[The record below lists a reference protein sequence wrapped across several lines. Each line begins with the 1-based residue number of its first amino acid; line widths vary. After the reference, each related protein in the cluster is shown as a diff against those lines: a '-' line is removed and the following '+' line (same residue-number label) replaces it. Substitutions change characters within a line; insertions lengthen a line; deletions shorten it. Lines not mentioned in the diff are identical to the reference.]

1 MRWSRP
7 VVPCWTITFVLRR
20 CRCHAALAVHDDP
33 GVQRR
38 SFRLLALRADSTV
51 LFRASLEIFESM
63 EHLAVP
69 FGCLYSSAL
78 MQPSLYAF
86 S

>member
-7 VVPCWTITFVLRR
+7 VVPCWTMPFVLRH
-20 CRCHAALAVHDDP
+20 CRCHAVLAVHDDP

-51 LFRASLEIFESM
+51 LFWASLGIFESM
-63 EHLAVP
+63 DHLAVP
-69 FGCLYSSAL
+69 FRCLYSSAL

-86 S
+86 